1 MTALYT
7 EKQPEPQPQPEATQT
22 PSAPEPAE
30 KPKPARLVSL
40 DAYRGFIMLAMASGG
55 LALAAAAKYYPGDR
69 LWEIVAYNAG
79 HVPWVGGGF
88 WDMIQPAFMFMVGV
102 ALPYSLAH
110 RKARGDSSFKLWA
123 HALWRSLLLIALGV
137 FLSSNWNKQT
147 NWTFINVLSQIG
159 LAYPFLFLLG
169 GRGLMTQLVAL
180 VLILGGYWALFFWY
194 PAPPANFDWVAV
206 GVPATGW
213 EHPTGLLAHWDKGSN
228 VGADLD
234 VMFMSFFPREKP
246 FVFNDGGY
254 VTLNFVPSLAT
265 MILGLMAGE
274 YLLRS
279 TAKPTRKTVVLLVA
293 GAVCLGLGLVA
304 GMYVCPIVKRIW
316 TPSWVLYSGGIV
328 MAMLAVFYWV
338 IDVQGW
344 KKWAFPLVVVGMNSI
359 AMYCMAQLMK
369 GWIGDSLAR
378 HGARHWFELVPFG
391 ATLKAAV
398 VLFILWLICLWM
410 YRRKVF
416 LKI

>member
-7 EKQPEPQPQPEATQT
+7 EKPPEPEPQPAATQT
-22 PSAPEPAE
+22 PGSPEPVE
-30 KPKPARLVSL
+30 KTKPARLVSL

-55 LALAAAAKYYPGDR
+55 LALASAAGYFPGDR
-69 LWEIVAYNAG
+69 VWEIVAYNAS

-102 ALPYSLAH
+102 ALPYSYAS
-110 RKARGDSSFKLWA
+110 RKARGDSTFKLWA
-123 HALWRSLLLIALGV
+123 HALWRSLLLVALGV
-137 FLSSNWNKQT
+137 FLSSNWSHQT

-159 LAYPFLFLLG
+159 LAYPFLFLLA
-169 GRGLMTQLVAL
+169 GRGMITQFVAL
-180 VLILGGYWALFFWY
+180 ALILGGYWTLFFVY
-194 PAPPANFDWVAV
+194 QAPPANFDWSGV
-206 GVPATGW
+206 GVPKDWPHLTGI
-213 EHPTGLLAHWDKGSN
+213 LAHWDKGSN

-234 VMFMSFFPREKP
+234 VMIKNFFPREKP
-246 FVFNDGGY
+246 FSFDKEGY
-254 VTLNFVPSLAT
+254 VTLNFIPSLGT

-279 TAKPTRKTVVLLVA
+279 TAKPARKTVVLLVA
-293 GAVCLGLGLVA
+293 GAVCLGLGLLA
-304 GMYVCPIVKRIW
+304 GYFLCPIVKRIW

-328 MAMLAVFYWV
+328 TAMLAVFYWV

-359 AMYCMAQLMK
+359 AMYVMAQLMK
-369 GWIGDSLAR
+369 GWIGESFAR
-378 HGARHWFELVPFG
+378 HGARRWFELVPFG
-391 ATLKAAV
+391 ATLQAAV